1 MSRKKVKRYK
11 AIHPE
16 RVKISKGQE
25 NLRAGRRNQNLDVD
39 TRTQVPTEELKIA
52 PLLDKKDLKKGITG

>member
-1 MSRKKVKRYK
+1 MKRYT

-25 NLRAGRRNQNLDVD
+25 NLRTGRRNQDLDMD
-39 TRTQVPTEELKIA
+39 TRTQVATGKLTTA
-52 PLLDKKDLKKGITG
+52 PLLDKKDFKKGITG

>member
-1 MSRKKVKRYK
+1 MKRYK

-39 TRTQVPTEELKIA
+39 TRTQVPTEESKTAL
-52 PLLDKKDLKKGITG
+52 LLDKKDLKKV

>member
-1 MSRKKVKRYK
+1 MKRYT

-25 NLRAGRRNQNLDVD
+25 NLRAGRRNQDLDVD
-39 TRTQVPTEELKIA
+39 TRTQEPTEELKTA
-52 PLLDKKDLKKGITG
+52 PLLDKKDFKKGITG